1 MLFLSLTA
9 QAVAT
14 SPPEYWLSS
23 QYQALRNGRQRFL
36 RPPTCG
42 GLSNPVVNAAFRCP
56 GEARLQTVRIRL
68 RNGASHA
75 RVGTAAAHVLSFAIS
90 ALASSKSLRMTAV
103 IATFGGLPALHSW
116 RYFRARSGLHEIAET
131 AGM

>member
-1 MLFLSLTA
+1 MLFLSLTT

-23 QYQALRNGRQRFL
+23 QYQALRNGRQRLL

-56 GEARLQTVRIRL
+56 GEAVFKRFVFAFAMAPLT
-68 RNGASHA
+68 
-75 RVGTAAAHVLSFAIS
+75 RVSVQQQPTVLSFAIS
-90 ALASSKSLRMTAV
+90 RVGKQQELAHDSGDRHLRWLAGAAQLAV
-103 IATFGGLPALHSW
+103 LP
-116 RYFRARSGLHEIAET
+116 GEVGVT
-131 AGM
+131 